1 METDSTETPR
11 VNPFWDAKNLTVE
24 DIETICPHIA
34 QIVVHRKAGL
44 TREGVAASWL
54 GCWYNP
60 YSKG

>member
-11 VNPFWDAKNLTVE
+11 VNPFWDAKNLMVE

-34 QIVVHRKAGL
+34 QIVVHHKAGL
-44 TREGVAASWL
+44 TREGVGASWL
-54 GCWYNP
+54 GRWYNP